1 MATIAP
7 QGENV
12 IRAHLEHLLA
22 HGEEGLHAQAVA
34 FLREHGLPVPGHG
47 GGAEA
52 FASCPGAAAR
62 EIPRAPVSPDA
73 AGGPVQSELRQWPI
87 QLRLVNPAASW
98 FDNADL
104 LVAADCT
111 PFAYGDFHREFLAG
125 KVAIV
130 FCPKLDRDL
139 EEYTSKL
146 AEIFRRHQVR
156 SVTILRMEVPC
167 CGGVRYVVDGAIR
180 EAGVGV
186 PVTERVIAISGELR
200 PPAG

>member
-1 MATIAP
+1 
-7 QGENV
+7 
-12 IRAHLEHLLA
+12 
-22 HGEEGLHAQAVA
+22 
-34 FLREHGLPVPGHG
+34 
-47 GGAEA
+47 
-52 FASCPGAAAR
+52 
-62 EIPRAPVSPDA
+62 
-73 AGGPVQSELRQWPI
+73 VQSELRQWPI

-98 FDNADL
+98 FDDADL

-125 KVAIV
+125 KVPVV

-146 AEIFRRHQVR
+146 AEIFRRHRVR
-156 SVTILRMEVPC
+156 SVTVLRMEVPC

-180 EAGVGV
+180 EAGVDV
-186 PVTERVIAISGELR
+186 PVTERVIAIGGELR